1 MFDKKKKRSS
11 SLVRDELRDTDW
23 PDSVSVTGDEPT
35 FSNGGGLL
43 GGKHDTGAGY
53 PGHGRKYSAGHQAG
67 NTASGL
73 RQVSD
78 RKTDIEKL
86 YWNGS
91 LVGAGAEETEAAA
104 AAGLGPGNKR
114 PDINGF
120 NHSATAAFDVIDK
133 TFWNEKNQSFEDQKA
148 TEAHVDKVFEQK
160 RKAAAAAASHGGQ
173 VMKSYQQQVNNFQN
187 QFGSGEVEKFHWNDK
202 VPGEEE
208 GKSNKQTSAST
219 KMISAGTGVKQ
230 HQPSTRKSKLN
241 GMREFQNFNDE
252 EKLYWNEK
260 LHQFSAVKQQAAS
273 NGLNG
278 SSTDV
283 TRSGK
288 ETANGYPTSYQNFL
302 DDKLGWNDKVSD
314 MFAAAIP
321 TVSSNGNVK
330 HQQQQQQQGMYRS
343 YFQTYEAAAAASR

>member
-23 PDSVSVTGDEPT
+23 PDSVSVTGDEPPL
-35 FSNGGGLL
+35 SNGGGLL

-53 PGHGRKYSAGHQAG
+53 PGHGRKYSAGQAG
-67 NTASGL
+67 TSGGTNG

-78 RKTDIEKL
+78 RKTDMEKL

-91 LVGAGAEETEAAA
+91 LAGAGAEEEA

-160 RKAAAAAASHGGQ
+160 RKAAAAAAAATHGGQ
-173 VMKSYQQQVNNFQN
+173 AAMKSYQQQQVNSFQN
-187 QFGSGEVEKFHWNDK
+187 QFVSGEVEKFHWNDK
-202 VPGEEE
+202 IPGEEE
-208 GKSNKQTSAST
+208 TVKSNQQTSSAN
-219 KMISAGTGVKQ
+219 KMISSGTANQ

-260 LHQFSAVKQQAAS
+260 LHQFSAVKQQARS
-273 NGLNG
+273 GLNG
-278 SSTDV
+278 SSTDM

-288 ETANGYPTSYQNFL
+288 ETNGYPTSYQNFL
-302 DDKLGWNDKVSD
+302 DEKLRWNDKISD
-314 MFAAAIP
+314 MFALAVP
-321 TVSSNGNVK
+321 TVSGNGNVK
-330 HQQQQQQQGMYRS
+330 HQQQQGMYRS
-343 YFQTYEAAAAASR
+343 YLQSYEAAAASRLEM